1 MVKADLDQPVNSEGM
16 IDASLATGAFLG
28 PFTSTRYMTNQ
39 VLRLQTTLPGDWIE
53 ALVGAFKLNLLQ
65 AGAACVEH
73 ERIHSMYSWGGSVQS
88 QHEWRVSATLS
99 SKALEGVLESLH
111 AHHPYDV
118 PQILT
123 WSVEANLGYSDW
135 VESSASENPEGK

>member
-1 MVKADLDQPVNSEGM
+1 MNTAIECECFIAVL
-16 IDASLATGAFLG
+16 TGAFLG
-28 PFTSTRYMTNQ
+28 LLTSTRYMTNQ
-39 VLRLQTTLPGDWIE
+39 VLRLQTTVPGDWIE

-73 ERIHSMYSWGGSVQS
+73 ERIRSMYKWDGSVQS

-99 SKALEGVLESLH
+99 PRALEGVLESLH

-123 WSVEANLGYSDW
+123 WGVEANLAYADW

>member
-1 MVKADLDQPVNSEGM
+1 M
-16 IDASLATGAFLG
+16 
-28 PFTSTRYMTNQ
+28 TSH

-73 ERIHSMYSWGGSVQS
+73 ERICSMYRWDGSVQS

-99 SKALEGVLESLH
+99 SRALTDVLESLH
-111 AHHPYDV
+111 AQHPYDV

-123 WSVEANLGYSDW
+123 WSVEANRGYADW
-135 VESSASENPEGK
+135 VENSTSENSAGS

>member
-1 MVKADLDQPVNSEGM
+1 MVKADLDQPVNSERM

-123 WSVEANLGYSDW
+123 WSVEANLDYSDW